1 MRAFELNAG
10 YSAWVGFRRSLMA
23 VCCVFA
29 LVLTVSA
36 TAQDTS
42 PAQPGIPPQ
51 AAQPNAP
58 LPSASNATQNSTQ
71 VPSPAPDA
79 AQPPAQSTPAQPST
93 PAPAENAPAAATP
106 SVQEP
111 AAAPA
116 APAQAQQ
123 ANAQAPAPLPGEM
136 TEDELKR
143 MLVGKQL
150 YLRGGYMD
158 NSLSFS
164 EFGKLIG
171 HSPQG
176 SYTLNQIQI
185 DRVRLTKHKVELEGE
200 RYGLHFLGALA
211 YEDPATA
218 IDRLKI
224 TPKKKTVKITIDR
237 EQVITRKVSKESRA
251 KGKEQKG
258 NAATPVQTP
267 PPPTTAQAP
276 PAATEPTDADQLKAE
291 IAATPAAERP
301 ADPNSVT
308 ATFSAA
314 HATNVLRE
322 ALSRI
327 FAPGIDEQLIAS
339 MPDCWKLY
347 YQAAAANT
355 DYRPKDPAVFRQNA
369 VDKKARL
376 LSSFQPESN
385 EFAQA
390 NSVSGMA
397 LYHAVIGPDGK
408 PQEIAVGRPIGL
420 GLDENAVESIRKASF
435 EPAMKDGKSVPVL
448 LDLVVQFRIY
458 SKRTAE
464 ASKPEDA
471 SKRPEPVLPG
481 PYSVQHP

>member
-1 MRAFELNAG
+1 MAGVRRGFMAF
-10 YSAWVGFRRSLMA
+10 
-23 VCCVFA
+23 CCAFA
-29 LVLTVSA
+29 LVLSLSA
-36 TAQDTS
+36 AAQDTPAPQPS
-42 PAQPGIPPQ
+42 TTPQFAQPD
-51 AAQPNAP
+51 AP
-58 LPSASNATQNSTQ
+58 LPSAPATTQNSTQ
-71 VPSPAPDA
+71 APAPAPDA
-79 AQPPAQSTPAQPST
+79 VQQPSQT
-93 PAPAENAPAAATP
+93 SPAPAENPTATLP
-106 SVQEP
+106 GVQEP
-111 AAAPA
+111 PA
-116 APAQAQQ
+116 AQGASAQTQPATVQAS
-123 ANAQAPAPLPGEM
+123 APLPGEI

-143 MLVGKQL
+143 NLLGKQL
-150 YLRGGYMD
+150 YLRGGYME
-158 NSLSFS
+158 NTLNFN
-164 EFGKLIG
+164 EHGKLIG
-171 HSPQG
+171 RSPQG

-185 DRVRLTKHKVELEGE
+185 DRVHLTKHKVEMEGQ

-224 TPKKKTVKITIDR
+224 TPKKKVVKITIDR
-237 EQVITRKVSKESRA
+237 EQVITRKASKESRD
-251 KGKEQKG
+251 KGKEQK
-258 NAATPVQTP
+258 AKSATPLQTASA
-267 PPPTTAQAP
+267 PTTAQPP
-276 PAATEPTDADQLKAE
+276 PAAAEPSDADQLKAE

-301 ADPNSVT
+301 ADPGSVT
-308 ATFSAA
+308 STFSPI

-347 YQAAAANT
+347 YQAVAASSH
-355 DYRPKDPAVFRQNA
+355 YRPTDPAVLRQNA
-369 VDKKARL
+369 VDKKAKL

-435 EPAMKDGKSVPVL
+435 EPAIKDGKPVPVL
-448 LDLVVQFRIY
+448 LDLVVQFHIY

-464 ASKPEDA
+464 ASMPEDA
-471 SKRPEPVLPG
+471 SKHAELPLPG